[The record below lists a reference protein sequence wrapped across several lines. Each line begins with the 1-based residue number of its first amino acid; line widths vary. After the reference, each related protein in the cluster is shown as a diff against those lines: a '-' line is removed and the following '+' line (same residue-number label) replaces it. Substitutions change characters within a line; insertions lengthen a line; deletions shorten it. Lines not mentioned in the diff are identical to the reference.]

1 MSFQAEVPAVLQL
14 QCSSEAQRGAAPPAA
29 AGPEPPLER
38 PAQPTAAPSPGT
50 APRRLQPRQTALLS
64 APEVI
69 QLSLPAPS
77 LHISRKLYFQPQ
89 NCTHNKLSSTLS
101 AQQHCWTRAAANKF
115 CVLTPL
121 DQIIDNKQ
129 YT

>member
-50 APRRLQPRQTALLS
+50 ALSGGFQELQ
-64 APEVI
+64 
-69 QLSLPAPS
+69 
-77 LHISRKLYFQPQ
+77 
-89 NCTHNKLSSTLS
+89 TLNI
-101 AQQHCWTRAAANKF
+101 TEKTLRF
-115 CVLTPL
+115 TVLAF
-121 DQIIDNKQ
+121 
-129 YT
+129 